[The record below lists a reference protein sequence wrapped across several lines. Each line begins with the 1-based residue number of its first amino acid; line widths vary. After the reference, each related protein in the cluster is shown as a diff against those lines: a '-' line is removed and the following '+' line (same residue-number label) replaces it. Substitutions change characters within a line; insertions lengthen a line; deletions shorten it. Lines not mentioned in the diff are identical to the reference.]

1 MMDTNI
7 QYYPA
12 SVYATKPLGEVTL
25 RRFILANKSPKKEIQ
40 QVFKD
45 IVKAVAEGD
54 IKKKDELKQSKLFYF
69 NPCITTDGKGRSYSN
84 IIGFNG
90 ILVMD
95 FDKIDNAEELKHDVF
110 NFFKSCICAYLS
122 PSGRGVKFLFRIPV
136 AKSVEEF
143 KEYFYGLSFYLSRL
157 PGYDLSAQNPSLPL
171 FISWDPDLLFRED
184 AKVWKRRGKKIDEF
198 KVHEGEITEVEN
210 VTEEDR
216 EKIKYIITKTFD
228 KVIDTAHPIIRSIS
242 LAGGG
247 YIAAGYFTYDEM
259 LDILYDLIESNE
271 YCLKNIRG
279 YKKTASD
286 MLKKGMASPLY
297 LKND

>member
-84 IIGFNG
+84 ITGFNG

-122 PSGRGVKFLFRIPV
+122 PSGKGVKFLFRIPV
-136 AKSVEEF
+136 VKSVDEF
-143 KEYFYGLSFYLSRL
+143 KEYFYGLSYYLSRL
-157 PGYDLSAQNPSLPL
+157 PGYDISAQNPSLPL

-184 AKVWKRRGKKIDEF
+184 AKVWRRRGKKIDEF
-198 KVHEGEITEVEN
+198 KAYEGEIVEAEGI
-210 VTEEDR
+210 TEEDKVFIKKILTTSM
-216 EKIKYIITKTFD
+216 EKIVDSAHNI
-228 KVIDTAHPIIRSIS
+228 VRSTA
-242 LAGGG
+242 LAAGGYCASG
-247 YIAAGYFTYDEM
+247 YLTQEEAEE
-259 LDILYDLIESNE
+259 LLYDLIDENS
-271 YCLKNIRG
+271 YCKKNLRG
-279 YKKTASD
+279 YKQTVKE
-286 MLKKGMASPLY
+286 MIKKGMYSPLY
-297 LKND
+297 LK

>member
-1 MMDTNI
+1 MDTNI

-84 IIGFNG
+84 ITGFNG

-122 PSGRGVKFLFRIPV
+122 PSGKGVKFLFRIPV
-136 AKSVEEF
+136 VKSVDEF
-143 KEYFYGLSFYLSRL
+143 KEYFYGLSYYLSRL
-157 PGYDLSAQNPSLPL
+157 PGYDISAQNPSLPL

-184 AKVWKRRGKKIDEF
+184 AKVWRRRGKKIDEF
-198 KVHEGEITEVEN
+198 KAYEGEIVEAEGI
-210 VTEEDR
+210 TEEDKVFIKKILTTSM
-216 EKIKYIITKTFD
+216 EKIVDSAHNI
-228 KVIDTAHPIIRSIS
+228 VRSTA
-242 LAGGG
+242 LAAGGYCASG
-247 YIAAGYFTYDEM
+247 YLTQEEAEE
-259 LDILYDLIESNE
+259 LLYDLIDENS
-271 YCLKNIRG
+271 YCKKNLRG
-279 YKKTASD
+279 YKQTVKE
-286 MLKKGMASPLY
+286 MIKKGMYSPLY
-297 LKND
+297 LK